1 MIFKV
6 PCNLWILCIPYA
18 FYEYFMIFFSLST
31 VWGMLYNYLQCGE
44 CCIKLFFPSNV
55 NIFLDGAAALL
66 ISICQASS
74 CTSSCSRLMPC
85 CWLFKALL
93 MGGTSSTLKSSTPHK
108 SRCANGT
115 EKWLWSRLSVVEPE
129 LVPMSYVHDW
139 CHHLTTQVRIHLT
152 NLRMCFFFMVTCAKQ
167 MGLYGWVLMEQKWT
181 DSLQNCSW

>member
-1 MIFKV
+1 MHSM
-6 PCNLWILCIPYA
+6 NTLW
-18 FYEYFMIFFSLST
+18 FFFH
-31 VWGMLYNYLQCGE
+31 YLQCGE
-44 CCIKLFFPSNV
+44 CCIKLFFLSNV

-85 CWLFKALL
+85 CWVFKALL
-93 MGGTSSTLKSSTPHK
+93 MSGTSSTLKSSTPHK

-129 LVPMSYVHDW
+129 LVSMSYVHDW

-152 NLRMCFFFMVTCAKQ
+152 NLRMWFFS
-167 MGLYGWVLMEQKWT
+167 WWHVLNKWDCMAEFWWSKSELT
-181 DSLQNCSW
+181 VSRTAHDNYF